1 MNAKLQI
8 IQRDGKPEWAVIPYD
23 EYERLSALAE
33 NYEDIQAFDEAMRE
47 LEEGEELVPATVVDR
62 LMEGESPLKV
72 WREHRGFTLMQM
84 ADQANT
90 DESTLFRIEESGEK
104 LPFDLQ
110 THLAAI
116 LNIDTDDL
124 SI

>member
-104 LPFDLQ
+104 LPFELQ
-110 THLAAI
+110 TRLAAI
-116 LNIDTDDL
+116 LKIDPDDL
-124 SI
+124 GI